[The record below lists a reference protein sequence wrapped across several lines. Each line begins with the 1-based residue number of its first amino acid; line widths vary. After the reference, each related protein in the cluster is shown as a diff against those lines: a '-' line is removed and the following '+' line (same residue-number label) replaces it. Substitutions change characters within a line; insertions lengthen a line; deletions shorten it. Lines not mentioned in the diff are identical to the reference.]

1 MDKDILI
8 FKVSR
13 ILGVDINRVKW
24 DMSLAEQIEKLVG
37 VIELIADEVDVDLYG
52 E

>member
-13 ILGVDINRVKW
+13 ILGVELNRVKW
-24 DMSLAEQIEKLVG
+24 DMPLEEQIEKLVEF
-37 VIELIADEVDVDLYG
+37 IELIADQVDVDLY

>member
-1 MDKDILI
+1 MDENILF

-13 ILGVDINRVKW
+13 ILGVNEDRVKW
-24 DMSLAEQIEKLVG
+24 DIPLQEQLSKLVEF
-37 VIELIADEVDVDLYG
+37 IELIADKVDVDLYG

>member
-1 MDKDILI
+1 MDDILI

-13 ILGVDINRVKW
+13 ILGIEEDRVKW
-24 DMSLAEQIEKLVG
+24 DMPLQEQIKGLVEF
-37 VIELIADEVDVDLYG
+37 IELIADKADVDLYG

>member
-1 MDKDILI
+1 MDKNILT

-13 ILGVDINRVKW
+13 ILGVSENQVKW
-24 DMSLAEQIEKLVG
+24 DMSLPEQVEKLVEF
-37 VIELIADEVDVDLYG
+37 IELIADQVEVDLY